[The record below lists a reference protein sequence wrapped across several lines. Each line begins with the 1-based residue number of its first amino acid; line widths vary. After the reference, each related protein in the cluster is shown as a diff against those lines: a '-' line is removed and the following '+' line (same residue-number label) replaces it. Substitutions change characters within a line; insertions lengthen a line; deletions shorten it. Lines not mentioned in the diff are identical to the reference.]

1 MTVPLSILDL
11 APVSQGSSAA
21 AAVRNSIDLA
31 RHAERWGYRRFWLA
45 EHHFASVASS
55 ASLTLLGLVAAAT
68 DHIRVGT
75 GAVQVG
81 QHTSTS
87 IVEAF
92 GTVDAVHPGRLDL
105 GIGRS
110 GHRRTHYGAAAA
122 TAKGGRPVLDA
133 VVGRTQVRDGVVV
146 PPPFDPRRVLDRS
159 KFLASLEALQQPGA
173 RSLDFEEQVA
183 EIRALLDG
191 TYTTSNGIALHAVP
205 GEGIDT
211 ELWIFGSSAGESAQ
225 LAGRLGLPFA
235 AAYHV
240 APGTALDAV
249 AAYRAAFRPSPV
261 LTAPYVVVSADV
273 VVAADDDTARRHAS
287 TYGHWVHS
295 VRSGAGAGEYLD
307 PDTAPP
313 LTDDQ
318 FRLVE
323 DRLAAQI
330 VGAPGTV
337 VERLDALRRV
347 SGADEL
353 LVTTITHAHADRL
366 ESHRL
371 LAEAWGLRGALA
383 A

>member
-1 MTVPLSILDL
+1 MSVPLSILDL
-11 APVSQGSSAA
+11 APISEGSSAA

-31 RHAERWGYRRFWLA
+31 RHAEQWGYHRFWLA

-68 DHIRVGT
+68 ERIRVGT

-81 QHTSTS
+81 QHTSAS

-92 GTVDAVHPGRLDL
+92 GTVDALHPGRLDL
-105 GIGRS
+105 GLGRS
-110 GHRRTHYGAAAA
+110 GHRRTQYGAATT

-173 RSLDFEEQVA
+173 RSLDFADQVA
-183 EIRALLDG
+183 EISALLDG
-191 TYTTSNGIALHAVP
+191 TYTTSDGVALHAVP

-211 ELWIFGSSAGESAQ
+211 ELWIFGSSAGESAE

-249 AAYRAAFRPSPV
+249 AAYRAAFRPSRV
-261 LTAPYVVVSADV
+261 LAAPYVIVSADV

-287 TYGHWVHS
+287 TYGHWVHN

-307 PDTAPP
+307 PATAAP

-330 VGAPGTV
+330 VGSPATV

-371 LAEAWGLRGALA
+371 LAGAWGLRGSLA